1 MEINRHN
8 YEAYLLDLLEGRLS
22 VDEQQLLNNFLL
34 LNPDC
39 GGELTEIEPWVL
51 EGEEVCF
58 QNSKL
63 LKKELPNAS
72 SELSDHNFD
81 LFSIARMEGDLTGEQ
96 EADHQFMLEADDQN
110 AQQWDEWKQTRL
122 VPEPLLFQG
131 KEKLLRRKDSKNRVI
146 WISVIS
152 AAAAIA
158 LLVVLFRTGSGLP
171 QTERYIQ
178 SPQELI
184 PEQVIEVPV
193 QAERQTDMVE
203 SVEDRTVQTTAVPP
217 VQKLKDP
224 VLFSV
229 RKVFDRPLEADSKG
243 DVVPHDDLQPHLIAF
258 SANRLNTVSIIGEA
272 VPDQIEPLYIT
283 PIPIHLSSLSIAQIS
298 DFGVQEIIEDY
309 AEEKDFSLLRIAN
322 AGIKGINKLAGSDIS
337 LMASRDEEGE
347 VSGFKLKSKRFSL
360 TRPLDQE
367 E

>member
-22 VDEQQLLNNFLL
+22 VDEQQQVHNFLL

-39 GGELTEIEPWVL
+39 AGELTEIEPWIL
-51 EGEEVCF
+51 EGEKVCF
-58 QNSKL
+58 QNTKV
-63 LKKELPNAS
+63 LKKELPNPS
-72 SELSDHNFD
+72 TILTDHNFD
-81 LFSIARMEGDLTGEQ
+81 LFSIARMEGDLTGVQ
-96 EADHQFMLEADDQN
+96 EAEHQSMVEAVDLN
-110 AQQWDEWKQTRL
+110 AQQWDEWQRTRM
-122 VPEPLLFQG
+122 VSEPLLFHG
-131 KEKLLRRKDSKNRVI
+131 KEGLLHRRSSKSRVI

-152 AAAAIA
+152 TAAAVA
-158 LLVVLFRTGSGLP
+158 LLIVLFRTGSGLP
-171 QTERYIQ
+171 QPERYIQ

-193 QAERQTDMVE
+193 QAERKTDMVE
-203 SVEDRTVQTTAVPP
+203 SVEDRT

-229 RKVFDRPLEADSKG
+229 RKVLDRPHEADSKA
-243 DVVPHDDLQPHLIAF
+243 DLVPHDDLQPHLIAF
-258 SANRLNTVSIIGEA
+258 SANRLNTASITGEA
-272 VPDQIEPLYIT
+272 VPDQIEPLYIP
-283 PIPIHLSSLSIAQIS
+283 PIPIHLSSLSIVQIS
-298 DFGVQEIIEDY
+298 EMDLQERLEDY
-309 AEEKDFSLLRIAN
+309 TEEKDFSLLKIAN
-322 AGIKGINKLAGSDIS
+322 AGIKGINKLTRSDIS

-347 VSGFKLKSKRFSL
+347 VSGFQLKSKRFSL